1 VLPALLEQNNSV
13 KTWDGVDLD
22 REILFVCVENA
33 GRSQMA
39 QAFAEKHGMKSS
51 SGGTS
56 PATRLNPVVVDAM
69 KEKGMDISKNFPKL
83 VTPEMIHRATLVVTM
98 GCTMED
104 VCPKPMFAQ
113 MQKKLVQW
121 DLMDTKGRSIAKI
134 REIRDD
140 IERRVLQIAKDST
153 ATLSR

>member
-1 VLPALLEQNNSV
+1 ME
-13 KTWDGVDLD
+13 LD
-22 REILFVCVENA
+22 KDILFVCVENA

-39 QAFAEKHGMKSS
+39 QAFAEKYGMKSA

-69 KEKGMDISKNFPKL
+69 KEKGIDISKNPPKL

-113 MQKKLVQW
+113 MQKKLIEW
-121 DLMDTKGRSIAKI
+121 NLMDTKGRSIGKI

-140 IERRVLQIAKDST
+140 IERRVLEIAKS
-153 ATLSR
+153 